1 MLEFMKDVW
10 FRLTRGKPH
19 HVYTGVVLL
28 YRGTIVSFTETT
40 KVFMKKLT
48 EEEILAYVKSG
59 EPM

>member
-28 YRGTIVSFTETT
+28 YHGTIVSFTETT